1 MSPKSFVFSMFG
13 SSPVSPLQQHMSKV
27 QSCVQEIIPFLEAAM
42 AQDWTRAREVQK
54 RIAVLEGEAD
64 ALKKELR
71 LHLPR
76 GWMMPVSRRDVLEA
90 LRMQDKIANKA
101 KDIAGLIIGRRMVF
115 PAEIAAKLLEFA
127 RRCIDATAQAQLAIN
142 ELDELVE
149 TGFRGHEVE
158 LVEKMITE
166 LDAIE
171 ADTDAL
177 QVEVRDL
184 LFCKEKELYAVD
196 VMFMYNVID
205 WIGDLGDLA
214 QRVGSR
220 LLMMLAR

>member
-1 MSPKSFVFSMFG
+1 MAPKSFVFSMFG
-13 SSPVSPLQQHMSKV
+13 SSPVSPLQKHMAKV
-27 QSCVQEIIPFLEAAM
+27 QVCVQELIPFLEAAL
-42 AQDWTRAREVQK
+42 AGNWDEARQIQQ
-54 RIAVLEGEAD
+54 RIATLEGEAD
-64 ALKKELR
+64 TLKKELR

-90 LRMQDKIANKA
+90 LRMQDKIANKT
-101 KDIAGLIIGRRMVF
+101 KDIAGLIIGRRMAF
-115 PAEIAAKLLEFA
+115 PVELGSKLLEFS

-158 LVEKMITE
+158 LVEKMINE

-177 QVEVRDL
+177 QVEVRDQ
-184 LFCKEKELYAVD
+184 LFTKEKELYAVD
-196 VMFMYNVID
+196 VMFMYNIID

-214 QRVGSR
+214 QRVGAR
-220 LLMMLAR
+220 LQMMLAR

>member
-13 SSPVSPLQQHMSKV
+13 SSPVSPLQQHMAKV
-27 QSCVQEIIPFLEAAM
+27 QVCVQEIIPFLEAAL

-76 GWMMPVSRRDVLEA
+76 GWMMPVSRRDLLEA
-90 LRMQDKIANKA
+90 LRMQDKIANKT

-115 PAEIAAKLLEFA
+115 PPEIAAKLLEFA

-171 ADTDAL
+171 ADTDSL

-184 LFCKEKELYAVD
+184 LFSKEKELYAVD

>member
-13 SSPVSPLQQHMSKV
+13 SSPVSPLQQHMAKV
-27 QSCVQEIIPFLEAAM
+27 QVCVQEVIPFLEAAL
-42 AQDWTRAREVQK
+42 AQDWGQAREVQK
-54 RIAVLEGEAD
+54 RIAMLEGEAD

-90 LRMQDKIANKA
+90 LRMQDKIANKT

-115 PAEIAAKLLEFA
+115 PPEIAAKLLEFT

-184 LFCKEKELYAVD
+184 LFAKEKELYAVD

>member
-13 SSPVSPLQQHMSKV
+13 SSPVSPLQQHMAKV
-27 QSCVQEIIPFLEAAM
+27 QVCVQEVIPFLEAAL

-76 GWMMPVSRRDVLEA
+76 GWMMPVSRRDLLEA
-90 LRMQDKIANKA
+90 LRMQDKIANKT

-115 PAEIAAKLLEFA
+115 PTEIATKLLEFA
-127 RRCIDATAQAQLAIN
+127 RRCVDATAQAQLAIN

-158 LVEKMITE
+158 LVERMISE

-171 ADTDAL
+171 SDTDTL

-184 LFCKEKELYAVD
+184 LFSKEKELYAVD

>member
-13 SSPVSPLQQHMSKV
+13 SSPVSPLQQHMAKV
-27 QSCVQEIIPFLEAAM
+27 QVCVQEVIPFLEAAL
-42 AQDWTRAREVQK
+42 AQDWVRAREVQK

-76 GWMMPVSRRDVLEA
+76 GWMMPVSRRDLLEA
-90 LRMQDKIANKA
+90 LRMQDKIANKT

-115 PAEIAAKLLEFA
+115 PVEIAAKLLEFA
-127 RRCIDATAQAQLAIN
+127 RRCVDATAQAQLAIN

-158 LVEKMITE
+158 LVEKMISE

-171 ADTDAL
+171 SDTDTL

-184 LFCKEKELYAVD
+184 LFSKEKELYAVD